1 MNDMVTLAV
10 NNLKE
15 RKLRSWLTVLG
26 IVIGIAA
33 VVTLMLLGTGLE
45 NAIKLQFAK
54 MGISNIRVAPGN
66 LRGPPTGSIGFNNSI
81 IDHVE
86 KSKYVEYINP
96 VLLDIAT
103 VEYANK
109 ELSLMVRGYD
119 TKLSDRGFADID
131 IKIGSGRYFSPREQ
145 GTVIIGYNIAHDKF
159 DKDILVKNNIN
170 INSKQFKV
178 IGIFEKTG
186 VDEDDSIY
194 LPLEDARELFNKKD
208 LVNVLVVK
216 IKDGIDIEKAADD
229 ITRILKRTYNEEEF
243 VVFTPEQVLNQLE
256 EILNVVKVLLSGIA
270 AISLVVGGIGIMKSM
285 FPSVL
290 ERRRQIGIMKAVG
303 ATKNQILFAF
313 LVESGLI
320 GLGGGVIGVLL
331 GFSVAKSVEIVA
343 KLMGFGLLYITPDYK
358 VMIPM
363 LLFSFFVGM
372 ISGIIPAYQAAK
384 LSPVEALRYE

>member
-1 MNDMVTLAV
+1 MIGHIEGAVLAIRNTFAIISAGGIGYKIALTKEALAELKPGKTASLWTHLAV
-10 NNLKE
+10 REDALDLYGFRNE
-15 RKLRSWLTVLG
+15 EELRIFELLLTVSG
-26 IVIGIAA
+26 IGPKSA
-33 VVTLMLLGTGLE
+33 M
-45 NAIKLQFAK
+45 AI
-54 MGISNIRVAPGN
+54 
-66 LRGPPTGSIGFNNSI
+66 
-81 IDHVE
+81 
-86 KSKYVEYINP
+86 
-96 VLLDIAT
+96 LDIAT

-270 AISLVVGGIGIMKSM
+270 AISLVVGGIGIMNSM
-285 FPSVL
+285 FTSVL

>member
-270 AISLVVGGIGIMKSM
+270 AISLVVGGIGIMNSM
-285 FPSVL
+285 FTSVL